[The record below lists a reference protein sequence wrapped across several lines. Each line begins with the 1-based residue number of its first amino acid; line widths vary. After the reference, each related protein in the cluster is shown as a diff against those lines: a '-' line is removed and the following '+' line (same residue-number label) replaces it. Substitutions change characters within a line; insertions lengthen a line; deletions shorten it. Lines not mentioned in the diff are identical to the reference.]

1 MKPGGHIWPAL
12 IRMARRKAIA
22 ADLVQRRRVAEE
34 AKRQSFHSPPMTP
47 EEVDRQYAA
56 VVAERNG

>member
-1 MKPGGHIWPAL
+1 MKPGERIWLAML
-12 IRMARRKAIA
+12 RMARRKAIA
-22 ADLVQRRRVAEE
+22 VDLVQRRRVAEE
-34 AKRQSFHSPPMTP
+34 AKRQSFHSPPLPP